1 MKALQ
6 IVSYGEIKDSLVFN
20 ELSKPA
26 VQSNDVLIEVK
37 AAAINPIDKSII
49 LGNLQGMLPIPLPS
63 TSAYDVSGIVLE
75 KGDGVS
81 NFEIGDLVYSR
92 VPQEQ
97 MGTLAEYVAVDSAA
111 VSKKP
116 GNISFEEAASIPLAG
131 LTAFQSLEAA
141 GIKKDDRVLIHAG
154 SGGVGSLAIQYA
166 KAQGAFVY
174 TTTST
179 TNLAWVKALG
189 ADRVID
195 YKTEDYMSIAK
206 DVDIVF
212 DTLGQNYS
220 LESFE
225 VVKTGGIVVSVVG
238 PLDEASAKMFGMADY
253 KLPEEL
259 NKASID
265 KNADYKF
272 IFMHP
277 NGAHLNEIKS
287 IFNSKFLSIYIFG
300 CLPGVTFVIWRLL
313 TKGWL
318 QTHPNSP
325 WSGLWHFVDFKYF
338 VRNFIVLIWR
348 YLDFGRI
355 FIMLFII
362 SSFLFFG
369 KKILLSKKNKQ
380 LFQNY
385 LSLFLVF
392 SKNNNT
398 SCHTKI

>member
-6 IVSYGEIKDSLVFN
+6 IVKYGEIKDSLAFN
-20 ELSKPA
+20 ELRKPA
-26 VQSNDVLIEVK
+26 VQVNDLLIEVK

-63 TSAYDVSGIVLE
+63 NSAYDVSGVVVE
-75 KGDGVS
+75 KGNEVS
-81 NFEIGDLVYSR
+81 NFEVGDMVYSR

-97 MGTLAEYVAVDSAA
+97 MGTLAEFVAVTSDA

-131 LTAFQSLEAA
+131 LTAMQSLEAA
-141 GIKKDDRVLIHAG
+141 GIKKNDRVLIHAG

-166 KAQGAFVY
+166 KAQGAYVY

-179 TNLAWVKALG
+179 SNLAWVKELG

-195 YKTEDYMSIAK
+195 YKTEDYKSIAK

-212 DTLGQNYS
+212 DTLGQNYT

-225 VVKTGGIVVSVVG
+225 IVKQGGIVVSVVG

-259 NKASID
+259 AKASGD
-265 KNADYKF
+265 KDAEYKF

-287 IFNSKFLSIYIFG
+287 MVEEEKIKPIIDKVYPFSESIEAFTHLASGRAKGKI
-300 CLPGVTFVIWRLL
+300 VI
-313 TKGWL
+313 
-318 QTHPNSP
+318 
-325 WSGLWHFVDFKYF
+325 
-338 VRNFIVLIWR
+338 
-348 YLDFGRI
+348 
-355 FIMLFII
+355 
-362 SSFLFFG
+362 
-369 KKILLSKKNKQ
+369 KIN
-380 LFQNY
+380 
-385 LSLFLVF
+385 
-392 SKNNNT
+392 
-398 SCHTKI
+398 